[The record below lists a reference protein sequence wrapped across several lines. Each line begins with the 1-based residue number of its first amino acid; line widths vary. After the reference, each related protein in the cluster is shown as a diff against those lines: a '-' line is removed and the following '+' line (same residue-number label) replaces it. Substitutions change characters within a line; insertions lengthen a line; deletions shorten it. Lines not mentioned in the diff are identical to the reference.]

1 MLNKIKNILQTA
13 IDEID
18 EVIQEQEIE
27 NNYYKG
33 FANLSDQ
40 TKDMLENYFLIRRS
54 LLINK
59 IDELRL
65 RSHMKDCLSRGAF
78 LREFGTLRLDF
89 GRQTGNSY
97 FIQQIDQGIGRADKI
112 PSICTIFYRQNI
124 KNYHRLKYIPSFT
137 KGNVLNNPSNIG
149 IYQTVIVDTS
159 SLYTKEELDE
169 IYLRCATGETQLI
182 ILT

>member
-1 MLNKIKNILQTA
+1 MLNKIKNILQNA
-13 IDEID
+13 INEID

-33 FANLSDQ
+33 FANLSDER
-40 TKDMLENYFLIRRS
+40 KNMLENYFLIRRD

-59 IDELRL
+59 IDEIRL
-65 RSHMKDCLSRGAF
+65 RSHMKDSLSREAF

-97 FIQQIDQGIGRADKI
+97 FIHKLDEGIARAEKI
-112 PSICTIFYRQNI
+112 PSICTIFYRWNT
-124 KNYHRLKYIPSFT
+124 KNYHRLKYISSFT
-137 KGNVLNNPSNIG
+137 KGEVLNNPSNIG
-149 IYQTVIVDTS
+149 DYQTVIVDNS
-159 SLYTKEELDE
+159 IIYTKEELDE
-169 IYLRCATGETQLI
+169 IYLRCGMGETQLI